1 MIDQVK
7 ECRED
12 CGSCG
17 AAACCTLEWELPDTN
32 STEFAAQMVSLL
44 RRGGPDNLFRLE
56 GHLVNYKEWA
66 TDLYDDSPR
75 NIQAVHAPK
84 EFAANNQAISEDR
97 VDEIAFSVYDVSA
110 SSARVVAFS
119 VTKRHSVLYQC
130 DGGSNYKGLR
140 MLISASGVPLYRE
153 RRLFGCYEQEFGTFP
168 ASISTGQVL

>member
-1 MIDQVK
+1 MTSSTETRTPRSADCWRSRRGISFLSAHLLFAFLLVPRLAEAQQCGMIDQVK

-84 EFAANNQAISEDR
+84 EFAANNQ
-97 VDEIAFSVYDVSA
+97 
-110 SSARVVAFS
+110 
-119 VTKRHSVLYQC
+119 
-130 DGGSNYKGLR
+130 
-140 MLISASGVPLYRE
+140 
-153 RRLFGCYEQEFGTFP
+153 
-168 ASISTGQVL
+168 